1 MKSKTKPTRSKFSVL
16 KQVCKLIPEGLVPKL
31 ARDYGIEGQSRTFSP
46 WSHVVSIIYG
56 QLSHS
61 LGLNDVC
68 DGLKNHSGKL
78 STIRCATAPSKNGL
92 SHANRIRDAQMAEK
106 LFWDVLK
113 HFENIC
119 QSFGKKGCK
128 AMPKRFKRTIHAV
141 DASTIRLV
149 ANSIDWARHRR
160 RKAAAKLHLRLNL
173 QCFLPKF
180 AIVDTAAHNDSKRAR
195 ELCADIKAGEIVVFD
210 KAYVDYDH
218 LYDLE
223 QRGIAWIT
231 RAKEDMSFIVIE
243 DLLKEPKLKI
253 ISDQAILLDTKASNE
268 KYPKSYGALRL
279 GLKRKQSVDK
289 WYS

>member
-1 MKSKTKPTRSKFSVL
+1 MKSKPKPTRSKFSVL

-31 ARDYGIEGQSRTFSP
+31 AREYGIEGQSRTFLP

-78 STIRCATAPSKNGL
+78 STIRCAVAPSKNGL

-128 AMPKRFKRTIHAV
+128 GPPHA
-141 DASTIRLV
+141 
-149 ANSIDWARHRR
+149 
-160 RKAAAKLHLRLNL
+160 
-173 QCFLPKF
+173 
-180 AIVDTAAHNDSKRAR
+180 
-195 ELCADIKAGEIVVFD
+195 
-210 KAYVDYDH
+210 
-218 LYDLE
+218 
-223 QRGIAWIT
+223 
-231 RAKEDMSFIVIE
+231 
-243 DLLKEPKLKI
+243 
-253 ISDQAILLDTKASNE
+253 
-268 KYPKSYGALRL
+268 
-279 GLKRKQSVDK
+279 
-289 WYS
+289 